1 MVLHSKVEILKRK
14 SPQFIILAVVAVL
27 ISYIIF
33 IILSDVSTVFSFTK
47 DVKTT
52 IRSMGYFGVFGL
64 MLLEASSLPI
74 PSEVILPF
82 AGYLISTGQYNL
94 NIIIMIFVSTISAV
108 IGSLVDYFI
117 GLKGTQAIT
126 KYQVLGR
133 PIFSEKHLKTVA
145 SWFSKYGPAM
155 VFLGRLIPGFR
166 TLISFPAGAVKMSL
180 SKFIVYTLTGCVIWN
195 TLLIYV
201 GYYLGSSWREVANV
215 SHYIIIATVAFIII
229 VGMLLVL
236 KRKRR
241 KALQNN

>member
-1 MVLHSKVEILKRK
+1 
-14 SPQFIILAVVAVL
+14 
-27 ISYIIF
+27 
-33 IILSDVSTVFSFTK
+33 
-47 DVKTT
+47 
-52 IRSMGYFGVFGL
+52 
-64 MLLEASSLPI
+64 
-74 PSEVILPF
+74 
-82 AGYLISTGQYNL
+82 
-94 NIIIMIFVSTISAV
+94 
-108 IGSLVDYFI
+108 
-117 GLKGTQAIT
+117 
-126 KYQVLGR
+126 
-133 PIFSEKHLKTVA
+133 
-145 SWFSKYGPAM
+145 M

>member
-1 MVLHSKVEILKRK
+1 LVLHSKVEILKRK
-14 SPQFIILAVVAVL
+14 APQFIILAIVAVL

-33 IILSDVSTVFSFTK
+33 IILTDISAVFSFTK

-94 NIIIMIFVSTISAV
+94 NIVIMIFVSTISAV
-108 IGSLVDYFI
+108 IGSLIDYFI

-126 KYQVLGR
+126 KYRVLGR
-133 PIFSEKHLKTVA
+133 PIFSENQLKIVA
-145 SWFSKYGPAM
+145 SWFTKYGPAM

-166 TLISFPAGAVKMSL
+166 TLISFPAGAVKMPL
-180 SKFIVYTLTGCVIWN
+180 SKFVAYTLAGCAIWN

-201 GYYLGSSWREVANV
+201 GYYLGSNWREVANV
-215 SHYIIIATVAFIII
+215 SHYIIIGTFAFIII
-229 VGMLLVL
+229 LGLFLVL

-241 KALQNN
+241 KRLTK